1 MNKALLF
8 AISGL
13 LVFGAAACSDGGQTG
28 QNNPDAM
35 DSTEQLPDAQTEQAN
50 QDDTTN
56 DVRQNQLESDARARE
71 QRGDTVVGDMQRADG
86 DLENEVRS
94 KLETNLPESQ
104 LTVASDAGV
113 VTITGSV
120 PTQEQLDMIEPLA
133 MEVKGIQV
141 VNVNVAVNPAS

>member
-8 AISGL
+8 ALSGL
-13 LVFGAAACSDGGQTG
+13 LVLGAAACSDDRQVG

-35 DSTEQLPDAQTEQAN
+35 DSAEQVPNAQTDPAN
-50 QDDTTN
+50 QDDSTSG
-56 DVRQNQLESDARARE
+56 VRQNQLESDVRARE
-71 QRGDTVVGDMQRADG
+71 QRGEVVGGDMQRADG

-94 KLETNLPESQ
+94 QLETNLPESQ
-104 LTVASDAGV
+104 LTVESDAGV
-113 VTITGSV
+113 VTVTGSV
-120 PTQEQLDMIEPLA
+120 PTQEQLDMIEPLV